1 MISWLMMVRSFE
13 VDVEMIWPELLRL
26 CRFSWLAKYPK
37 EISPELL
44 RVSKEFDWLKSIDW
58 SPWIS
63 PELFSSSKVRIKLV
77 RVAMSL
83 ELLR

>member
-1 MISWLMMVRSFE
+1 MASWLKMVRSSE
-13 VDVEMIWPELLRL
+13 IEVEMILPELLRL

-63 PELFSSSKVRIKLV
+63 PELFSSDKVRIRLV
-77 RVAMSL
+77 RVTMSL
-83 ELLR
+83 ELFR